1 MQGLV
6 IFLNAYHSQRLM
18 GWTLEKAT
26 SRIAP
31 VMK

>member
-1 MQGLV
+1 MQGLD
-6 IFLNAYHSQRLM
+6 IFLTAYHSQRLM

-26 SRIAP
+26 SRIAA